1 MTAQSRLRVLVVVLA
16 VGGFVVA
23 DTASAQTRDGFLFG
37 IGAGVGSATGS
48 CDQCGDDDDRKNGV
62 AGSVRAGWFVNP
74 RLLLGGELNVW
85 ARREDVADVESWLYM
100 YNASATLTFY
110 PSTAS
115 GFFVKGGGGV
125 AYLDTDLEAFD
136 RVFELELGRGPGWV
150 VGAGY
155 DIPLSRRVA
164 LTPAVN
170 VWGGRIGEV
179 RARALGAPVGA
190 LTGWTQQIVDVTIGV
205 TFR

>member
-1 MTAQSRLRVLVVVLA
+1 MTVYSRIRGLVA
-16 VGGFVVA
+16 VAIAMSGFVLGEPA
-23 DTASAQTRDGFLFG
+23 AAQTRDGFLFG
-37 IGAGVGSATGS
+37 IGGGLGSATGS
-48 CDQCGDDDDRKNGV
+48 CDQCGDDEDRRNGV
-62 AGSVRAGWFVNP
+62 AGTVRAGWFVNP

-100 YNASATLTFY
+100 YNASATVTFY
-110 PSTAS
+110 PSATS

-155 DIPLSRRVA
+155 DIPLGRIA

-179 RARALGAPVGA
+179 RARALGTPVGA